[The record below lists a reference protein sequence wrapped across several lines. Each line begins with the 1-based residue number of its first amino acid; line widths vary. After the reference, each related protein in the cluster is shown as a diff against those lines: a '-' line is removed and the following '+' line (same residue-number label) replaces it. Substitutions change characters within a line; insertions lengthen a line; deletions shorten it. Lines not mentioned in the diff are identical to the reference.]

1 MSIHPP
7 RLPLLHTLPARLAR
21 GVDPALR
28 WLRRE
33 LKAARRDNLD
43 AQFLAT
49 AHGSRYQGVDWPG
62 QSG

>member
-1 MSIHPP
+1 MPIHPS
-7 RLPLLHTLPARLAR
+7 RLHRLNTLPARLAR

-33 LKAARRDNLD
+33 LAAARRDTLD
-43 AQFLAT
+43 DQFLAT
-49 AHGSRYQGVDWPG
+49 AHGSRYQGVDWPS